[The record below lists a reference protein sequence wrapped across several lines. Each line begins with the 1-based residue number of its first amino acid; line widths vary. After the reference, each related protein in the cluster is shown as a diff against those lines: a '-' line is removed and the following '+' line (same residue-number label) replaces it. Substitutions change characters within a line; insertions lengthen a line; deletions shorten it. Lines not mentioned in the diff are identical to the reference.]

1 MSMSLERWW
10 YAWRVRLRM
19 LLNRD
24 RVDRELDD
32 ELRHHVALET
42 ESRRA
47 QGVPPAEARRQAL
60 ATIGGFESARNHVRE
75 ARFGAALEHVL
86 RDLRYVLRVLRRNPG
101 FTATTVLTLMLAIS
115 ATIAIFTIVN
125 TVLLRPLPFPDAERL
140 VTLAWSGD
148 SGRSGGSGGRSLG
161 LSGPLYFRY
170 ADESRTLDAVSA
182 YEEQSANLT
191 DPDDPQRVTAAHVTP
206 AFFDVLRTPPRFGRV
221 LTAADAQ
228 PDAPPVAV
236 LSDALWRARF
246 GADPGAVGRIIDID
260 MTRTEVVGVMPP
272 AFAFPGP
279 ETALWRPL
287 RIDRETTQLGNF
299 FYRGVARLEDGVTPA
314 QGQAELQTLVSNLLD
329 VFPDQYA
336 APYLAER
343 GFRPLIVPLLETVVG
358 DIRATLWILLSAVGI
373 LLLVACMNVANLFL
387 VRSEARTGELAI
399 RFALGARRRG
409 LAGSVILESLLLGLA
424 GGAAALPLAQ
434 LAVRTLVLAAPGDLP
449 RLHEVSVDGSVLLFG
464 LVVSVAA
471 GLLLGLLPAWRASA
485 VGAAINLTAGA
496 RGSTDGRD
504 QQLARRGLVVAQISL
519 ALTLLAGAGLAVHSF
534 QRLAAI
540 EPGFEPTGALTFELT
555 LPDRGY
561 PTPESRLAFH
571 GRMLEGLNGLPGVS
585 GAAAAT
591 HMPLSGSW
599 RTSDMHFEGWLDADG
614 GRPVLPWKQVSPGY
628 FKTMGIALLAGREFD
643 RLDAER
649 APVAIVSRSLA
660 EMYWPGE
667 PALGKGLRPGGLPV
681 PPGDGLF
688 RVVGVVEDVHETAL
702 HEDPPAMS
710 YYPMA
715 FTGRLDGDMTAVQ
728 PAMRYVIR
736 APNAAALT
744 GGVREVVNDLDPGL
758 PITGV
763 ATLETLVAGARAQR
777 AFVMV
782 LLMAAAAFALLL
794 TVVGL
799 YGVIAYMVTRRRR
812 EFAVRMA
819 VGAQAGDIRRLVLVE
834 AGGLALAGAALGSG
848 VAAALTRQL
857 QALLFETSPLE
868 PTVLAAVAALLAAI
882 CLVASWLPARRATRV
897 DPMAALRVD

>member
-19 LLNRD
+19 FLNRD
-24 RVDRELDD
+24 RADRELDD

-60 ATIGGFESARNHVRE
+60 ATIGGLESTRNHVRE

-86 RDLRYVLRVLRRNPG
+86 QDLRYVLRVLRRNPG
-101 FTATTVLTLMLAIS
+101 FTATTVLTLTLAIS

-125 TVLLRPLPFPDAERL
+125 TVLLRPLPFPDADRL

-148 SGRSGGSGGRSLG
+148 SGRSGGSSSRSLG
-161 LSGPLYFRY
+161 FSGPLYFRY

-182 YEEQSANLT
+182 YEEQPANLT
-191 DPDDPQRVTAAHVTP
+191 DTDDPQRVTAAHVTP
-206 AFFDVLRTPPRFGRV
+206 SFFDVLRTPPRLGRV
-221 LTAADAQ
+221 LTAVDAQ

-236 LSDALWRARF
+236 LSDALWRTRF

-260 MTRTEVVGVMPP
+260 MTRTEVVGVMPS

-299 FYRGVARLEDGVTPA
+299 FYRGVARLADGVTPV

-358 DIRATLWILLSAVGI
+358 DIQATLWILLSAVGI
-373 LLLVACMNVANLFL
+373 LLLVACVNVANLFL

-399 RFALGARRRG
+399 RFALGARRRW
-409 LAGSVILESLLLGLA
+409 LAGSVLLESLLLGLV
-424 GGAAALPLAQ
+424 GGAAALPLAW

-449 RLHEVSVDGSVLLFG
+449 RLHEVSVDGPVLLFG
-464 LVVSVAA
+464 LAISVAA
-471 GLLLGLLPAWRASA
+471 GLLLGLLPAWRATV

-496 RGSTDGRD
+496 RGATDGRD
-504 QQLARRGLVVAQISL
+504 RQLARRGLVVAQVSL
-519 ALTLLAGAGLAVHSF
+519 ALTLLIGAGLAVHSF
-534 QRLAAI
+534 QRLAAV
-540 EPGFEPTGALTFELT
+540 EPGFDPTGALTFELT

-571 GRMLEGLNGLPGVS
+571 GQMLEGLNGLPGVS
-585 GAAAAT
+585 GSAAAT
-591 HMPLSGSW
+591 RLPLSGPPS
-599 RTSDMHFEGWLDADG
+599 TSDMHFEGWLDADSM
-614 GRPVLPWKQVSPGY
+614 RPVLPWKRVSPGY
-628 FKTMGIALLAGREFD
+628 FETMGMTLLAGREFD
-643 RLDAER
+643 RLDVER

-660 EMYWPGE
+660 ETYWPGE
-667 PALGKGLRPGGLPV
+667 PALGKGIRPGGVPV

-715 FTGRLDGDMTAVQ
+715 FTSFYGDMSFVQ
-728 PAMRYVIR
+728 PSMRYVIR
-736 APNAAALT
+736 GPNAAALT
-744 GGVREVVNDLDPGL
+744 AGVREVVNDLDPGL
-758 PITGV
+758 PIAGV
-763 ATLETLVAGARAQR
+763 ATLEALVAGARAQR

-812 EFAVRMA
+812 EFAVRLA
-819 VGAQAGDIRRLVLVE
+819 VGAQAGDIRRLVLAE
-834 AGGLALAGAALGSG
+834 AGGLVLAGAGLGAG
-848 VAAALTRQL
+848 AAAALTRLL

-868 PTVLAAVAALLAAI
+868 PTVFAAVAALLAAI
-882 CLVASWLPARRATRV
+882 CLLASWLPARRATRV
-897 DPMAALRVD
+897 DPMAALRID